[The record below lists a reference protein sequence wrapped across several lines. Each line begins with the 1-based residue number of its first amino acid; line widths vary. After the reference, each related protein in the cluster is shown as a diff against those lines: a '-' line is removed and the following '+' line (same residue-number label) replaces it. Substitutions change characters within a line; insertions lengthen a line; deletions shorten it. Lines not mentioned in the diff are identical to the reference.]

1 MAFVSITRLRIRSWR
16 FMPPFVVDTLRSL
29 SQTKAAPGFLAGS
42 LLADRKRTFWTLTL
56 WTDQSDMRR
65 FMTGGAHRR
74 AMPKLLDWCDEASV
88 VHWAQEAEDIP
99 NWNEAV
105 ERMRSEGRVSKVRH
119 PSPQHRDLTFASP
132 RTAGAVPII
141 PRRGSAVS
149 AARGSDTPA

>member
-29 SQTKAAPGFLAGS
+29 SQTKAAPGLIGGS

-65 FMTGGAHRR
+65 YMISGAHRK

-88 VHWAQEAEDIP
+88 VHWTQEAEDIP
-99 NWNEAV
+99 TWNEAA
-105 ERMRSEGRVSKVRH
+105 ERMRSEGRVSKVHH
-119 PSPQHRDLTFASP
+119 PSPQHRDLSFATP
-132 RTAGAVPII
+132 RTAGAVAIT
-141 PRRGSAVS
+141 PRRGRAVS
-149 AARGSDTPA
+149 AVGSSDKPA